1 MGMDHLT
8 KMRLVG
14 RNKMTTMTV
23 TAMFISALLMSVITL
38 FLRAFP
44 ALVPLK
50 WLDSPILR
58 ALNFALPIS
67 VMMILILNSLAIP
80 ESSMTDIFAK
90 VGAMFLVLGSY
101 LWWKNVFVSV
111 IVGVASLNGILY
123 LVALFA

>member
-1 MGMDHLT
+1 
-8 KMRLVG
+8 
-14 RNKMTTMTV
+14 MTTMTV

-80 ESSMTDIFAK
+80 DSTLTDIFAK
-90 VGAMFLVLGSY
+90 VGAMLLVLGSY

-111 IVGVASLNGILY
+111 IIGVASLNGILY